1 MYEPLETFY
10 EISHH
15 KHKLVFLISAFRH
28 FKKLLKHD
36 NLIHVKIEKERSL
49 SLINYLDSL
58 HEKSPFSNLY
68 VAKPSDFKT
77 LKDLMY
83 FCQSHE
89 IKLKVFDVNLRSPFY
104 SKPLIIKLLQQAD
117 IVKMND
123 EELKVIGNWLNL
135 NNTEENIGVISLEEN
150 VRSTI
155 FHLMSV
161 EANARLYIREIREQF
176 SREDLNTWQKATVG
190 TRRFFAFDHFG
201 SMGNDEIFS

>member
-1 MYEPLETFY
+1 MSSIGLIFPDQLSLNNEVLEVIQDEDQILLYEPLETFY

-77 LKDLMY
+77 LRPN
-83 FCQSHE
+83 
-89 IKLKVFDVNLRSPFY
+89 V
-104 SKPLIIKLLQQAD
+104 LLP
-117 IVKMND
+117 V
-123 EELKVIGNWLNL
+123 
-135 NNTEENIGVISLEEN
+135 
-150 VRSTI
+150 
-155 FHLMSV
+155 
-161 EANARLYIREIREQF
+161 
-176 SREDLNTWQKATVG
+176 
-190 TRRFFAFDHFG
+190 TR
-201 SMGNDEIFS
+201 N

>member
-1 MYEPLETFY
+1 MSSIGLIFPDQLSLNNEVLEVIEGDDQILLYEPLETFY

-36 NLIHVKIEKERSL
+36 NLIHIKIEKERSL

-58 HEKSPFSNLY
+58 HKKSHFNNLY

-89 IKLKVFDVNLRSPFY
+89 INLKVFDDKKFISTIEDYDAWSEGKRQQFKSITIGGYERNL
-104 SKPLIIKLLQQAD
+104 
-117 IVKMND
+117 
-123 EELKVIGNWLNL
+123 
-135 NNTEENIGVISLEEN
+135 ISLW
-150 VRSTI
+150 
-155 FHLMSV
+155 MM
-161 EANARLYIREIREQF
+161 
-176 SREDLNTWQKATVG
+176 
-190 TRRFFAFDHFG
+190 
-201 SMGNDEIFS
+201 MGNLLERSGILIKKIEKASLNSKLKFLKEIKSKLTL